1 MRGLVLVFGLHSGD
15 HWFGADKVKHFF
27 MSAFVESVTYSAL
40 RASNVRHDTALVAA
54 SSVTLGIGIGKEIHD
69 HHSYGQFSVK
79 DLTWDVAGNA
89 AAATVLA
96 HTR

>member
-1 MRGLVLVFGLHSGD
+1 MRGLVLVFGLHSSD

-27 MSAFVESVTYSAL
+27 MSAFVESVAYSAL
-40 RASNVRHDTALVAA
+40 RASNVRHDPALVAA

>member
-1 MRGLVLVFGLHSGD
+1 MRGLVLVFGLHSSD
-15 HWFGADKVKHFF
+15 HWLGADKVKHFF
-27 MSAFVESVTYSAL
+27 MSAFVETVAYSAL
-40 RASNVRHDTALVAA
+40 RASNVRHDPALVAA

-69 HHSYGQFSVK
+69 HHSYGLFSVK
-79 DLTWDVAGNA
+79 DLAWDVAGNA